1 MKTQVY
7 IVVLL
12 LLMSCS
18 SIRMVD
24 SWKSKDYENYQ
35 PKKVLIVG
43 ITQNLTARKIFE
55 EQLKT
60 EFESR
65 GIEAVGSYDVFKPVF
80 TSLKQ
85 TEEEIQ
91 HEVEKVSNSGFD
103 AILISN
109 VKGVDEKVSYNGE
122 KFRNNMYKHRF
133 DHYYYL
139 NQNVYFEKNY
149 NVKYNVYHIESSL
162 YDLKKGNGKSLVW
175 VASYDI
181 VDPSQIE
188 ATVDEYIDAII
199 NSLEKE
205 NLISK

>member
-1 MKTQVY
+1 
-7 IVVLL
+7 
-12 LLMSCS
+12 
-18 SIRMVD
+18 
-24 SWKSKDYENYQ
+24 
-35 PKKVLIVG
+35 
-43 ITQNLTARKIFE
+43 
-55 EQLKT
+55 
-60 EFESR
+60 
-65 GIEAVGSYDVFKPVF
+65 
-80 TSLKQ
+80 
-85 TEEEIQ
+85 
-91 HEVEKVSNSGFD
+91 
-103 AILISN
+103 
-109 VKGVDEKVSYNGE
+109 
-122 KFRNNMYKHRF
+122 MYKHRF